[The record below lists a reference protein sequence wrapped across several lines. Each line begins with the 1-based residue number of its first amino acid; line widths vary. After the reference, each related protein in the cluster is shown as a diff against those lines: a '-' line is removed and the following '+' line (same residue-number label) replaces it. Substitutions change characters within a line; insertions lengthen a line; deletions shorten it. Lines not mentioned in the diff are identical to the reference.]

1 MALTFFNTMGRKLE
15 EFVPLE
21 EGHVRMYT
29 CGPTVYNYPH
39 IGNYRTFV
47 FEDILRKYLKFKGF
61 KVTQVMNLTD
71 VDDRTIK
78 GSQKEGIPL
87 AKLTERYAKAFFEDL
102 DALRIERAEHYPK
115 ATEFIYEMVRLVK
128 KLIEKGYAYKSEG
141 SVYFDITRFKEYG
154 KLSGLVI
161 GELKAGARVKVDE
174 YKKEEAQDFALW
186 KGWDAAD
193 GDVFWE
199 TEIGKGRPGWHIE
212 CSAMS
217 MKLLGETFDIHAGG
231 VDLIFPHHEN
241 EIAQSEAATGKQFVR
256 FWLHSEHLKVGG
268 EKMAKSLGNF
278 YTLRELT
285 AMRYAP
291 IAVRYLLLSAH
302 YRAQLNFTFE
312 GLQQA
317 ASSVERLRS
326 FTERVEGIATT
337 NTHSIKLQELTDSM
351 FRKFE
356 EAMDTDLDTPVAL
369 AALFDYIRDANRI
382 LDAAKISEQNKQHIL
397 DALHRIDSVLSV
409 METSEEK
416 IPTEIQELIKKRDQA
431 RAKKDWALADKIRNE
446 ISKKGFVMQDTP
458 AGTRVKKK

>member
-1 MALTFFNTMGRKLE
+1 MGRKLE
-15 EFVPLE
+15 EFIPLE
-21 EGHVRMYT
+21 QGHVRMYT

-47 FEDILRKYLKFKGF
+47 FGDILRRYLKFKGY
-61 KVTQVMNLTD
+61 KITQIMNLTD
-71 VDDRTIK
+71 VDDKTIK

-87 AKLTERYAKAFFEDL
+87 AKFTERYTKAFFEDL

-141 SVYFDITRFKEYG
+141 SIYFDITKFKEYG

-161 GELKAGARVKVDE
+161 EELKAGARVKVDE
-174 YKKEEAQDFALW
+174 YKKEEARDFALW
-186 KGWDAAD
+186 KGWDAVD

-256 FWLHSEHLKVGG
+256 LWLHSEHLKVEGQR
-268 EKMAKSLGNF
+268 MAKSLGNF

-285 AMRYAP
+285 AMRYDP

-317 ASSVERLRS
+317 ASSVGRLRS
-326 FTERVEGIATT
+326 FAERAESIGTT
-337 NTHSIKLQELTDSM
+337 NTHSIKLQQLTDSM

-356 EAMDTDLDTPVAL
+356 EAMDADLDTPVAL
-369 AALFDYIRDANRI
+369 ATLFDYIRDANRI
-382 LDAAKISEQNKQHIL
+382 LDTAKISEDNKQHML
-397 DALHRIDSVLSV
+397 DALHKIDSVLSV
-409 METSEEK
+409 MKTSEEK
-416 IPTEIQELIKKRDQA
+416 IPTEIQEFIKKRDQA
-431 RAKKDWALADKIRNE
+431 RAKKDWALADRIRNE
-446 ISKKGFVMQDTP
+446 ISKKGFVIQDTP
-458 AGTRVKKK
+458 AGTRVRRESR

>member
-87 AKLTERYAKAFFEDL
+87 AKLTERYTKAFFEDL

-186 KGWDAAD
+186 KGWNAAD

-356 EAMDTDLDTPVAL
+356 EAMDADLDTPVAL
-369 AALFDYIRDANRI
+369 AALFDYVRDANRI
-382 LDAAKISEQNKQHIL
+382 LDAAKISEQNKQHML
-397 DALHRIDSVLSV
+397 DALQRIDSVLSV

-446 ISKKGFVMQDTP
+446 ISKKGFVIQDTP
-458 AGTRVKKK
+458 TGTRVKKK